1 MESDDILYVCIT
13 CKKNG
18 EAVEPRPGKILY
30 DNLKRLNSKMN
41 IKPVR
46 CLAGCSNGCTLSL
59 TNKNKWTYVIG
70 NLTPDQDEADILSG
84 FTLYEKTRDGKIRF
98 SERPAAFKKQ
108 SLARVPP
115 ENYMVVEDE

>member
-1 MESDDILYVCIT
+1 M
-13 CKKNG
+13 
-18 EAVEPRPGKILY
+18 
-30 DNLKRLNSKMN
+30 
-41 IKPVR
+41 
-46 CLAGCSNGCTLSL
+46 
-59 TNKNKWTYVIG
+59 IG

-84 FTLYEKTRDGKIRF
+84 FSLYKKTRDGKIRF

>member
-1 MESDDILYVCIT
+1 
-13 CKKNG
+13 
-18 EAVEPRPGKILY
+18 
-30 DNLKRLNSKMN
+30 MN
-41 IKPVR
+41 IKPVK
-46 CLAGCSNGCTLSL
+46 CLAGCSSGCTLSL

-84 FTLYEKTRDGKIRF
+84 FTLYKKTRDGKIRF
-98 SERPAAFKKQ
+98 SERPVAFKKQ

>member
-59 TNKNKWTYVIG
+59 ANKNKSVSYTH
-70 NLTPDQDEADILSG
+70 LRAHEDATLS
-84 FTLYEKTRDGKIRF
+84 RMP
-98 SERPAAFKKQ
+98 SSA
-108 SLARVPP
+108 
-115 ENYMVVEDE
+115 

>member
-30 DNLKRLNSKMN
+30 DNLRRLNSKMN
-41 IKPVR
+41 IKPVK

-84 FTLYEKTRDGKIRF
+84 FTLYKKTL
-98 SERPAAFKKQ
+98 
-108 SLARVPP
+108 LATWGLIFCVLVICTSILYLV
-115 ENYMVVEDE
+115 NTS

>member
-1 MESDDILYVCIT
+1 MESDDILYICIT

-41 IKPVR
+41 IKPVK
-46 CLAGCSNGCTLSL
+46 CLAGCSNG
-59 TNKNKWTYVIG
+59 
-70 NLTPDQDEADILSG
+70 
-84 FTLYEKTRDGKIRF
+84 DGKIRF